1 MEDEE
6 RRAARAMFNLAGAS
20 LTRRLAD
27 CRGYVSRLLYP
38 QLQPTIKCIAEDIG
52 VYEKAEIT
60 TLTVRMRVHVN
71 GLLPLITKSVVE
83 FPNGDEV
90 VTTIVYERLDKHCT
104 KCLRLDHELKEC
116 LVARAEAKALKA
128 SQEGDRERIS
138 LKSGQESDS
147 IRGYSTVPSHE
158 NHSLREQEYK
168 NPTNFKFAAHHQGRE
183 RERRAEG
190 EARGH
195 SQSRT
200 YKSQSLS
207 WQERSS
213 HRRSLQA
220 KERAQLEPERS
231 SRLRRAGPAQK
242 HRCTCFSAS
251 RSNHERTLRGN
262 PQRSDQDLRAI
273 ISEREARRPESA
285 DILQKDRGS
294 ALKDHGTPVSFAKQG
309 VETGQL
315 EEAVLQIVRASLNIA
330 AEQSTPPSIP
340 ERVPASRRL
349 GLNDQQKSESAE
361 RSAAV
366 STNSSRGRIPANQR
380 LGPSDQMN
388 LLENEYGAEDP
399 ACSSRDRLPATQRL
413 GPSDQLKVV
422 RDGKLAEGPASNSR
436 SRLPAS

>member
-1 MEDEE
+1 MHKAFGSFLNSGPSEVLRNVTPGSSPDDGRRDRRCLLTFSDNEETMEDEE

-20 LTRRLAD
+20 
-27 CRGYVSRLLYP
+27 
-38 QLQPTIKCIAEDIG
+38 
-52 VYEKAEIT
+52 
-60 TLTVRMRVHVN
+60 
-71 GLLPLITKSVVE
+71 
-83 FPNGDEV
+83 
-90 VTTIVYERLDKHCT
+90 
-104 KCLRLDHELKEC
+104 
-116 LVARAEAKALKA
+116 
-128 SQEGDRERIS
+128 
-138 LKSGQESDS
+138 
-147 IRGYSTVPSHE
+147 
-158 NHSLREQEYK
+158 
-168 NPTNFKFAAHHQGRE
+168 
-183 RERRAEG
+183 
-190 EARGH
+190 
-195 SQSRT
+195 
-200 YKSQSLS
+200 
-207 WQERSS
+207 
-213 HRRSLQA
+213 
-220 KERAQLEPERS
+220 
-231 SRLRRAGPAQK
+231 
-242 HRCTCFSAS
+242 
-251 RSNHERTLRGN
+251 
-262 PQRSDQDLRAI
+262 
-273 ISEREARRPESA
+273 
-285 DILQKDRGS
+285 
-294 ALKDHGTPVSFAKQG
+294 DHGTPVSFAKQG